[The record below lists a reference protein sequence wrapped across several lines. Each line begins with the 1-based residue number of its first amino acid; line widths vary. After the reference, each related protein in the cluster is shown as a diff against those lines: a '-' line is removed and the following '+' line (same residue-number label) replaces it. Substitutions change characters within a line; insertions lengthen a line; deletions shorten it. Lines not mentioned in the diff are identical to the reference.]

1 MNNSYSMMV
10 LGKDFMELKKYAVE
24 MMRYIQYRGTST
36 LSGEKEFVRG
46 DYYSLSEIAA
56 SLKASS

>member
-1 MNNSYSMMV
+1 MMV